1 MQPVHPINLPSL
13 IQCQITASS
22 ELR

>member
-1 MQPVHPINLPSL
+1 MQPVHPINLPLL